1 VRRAVEAITSPE
13 IVVFIWKDYTQG
25 EFESDDPRCPAE
37 DLSWIYAHP
46 GEVMYLAAAEESKFQ
61 RLLHKAIPRNTESQ
75 SRNGFDKEV
84 ILERLIFK
92 LSDLVLR
99 TYLNLHE

>member
-1 VRRAVEAITSPE
+1 MV
-13 IVVFIWKDYTQG
+13 
-25 EFESDDPRCPAE
+25 
-37 DLSWIYAHP
+37 
-46 GEVMYLAAAEESKFQ
+46 
-61 RLLHKAIPRNTESQ
+61 
-75 SRNGFDKEV
+75 FDKEV